1 MLINPPSMAAINERK
16 KKYKGVSFFSGCGGS
31 STGHKMAGI
40 NILYSNEFIPA
51 ARKTYK
57 LNHIGTLVDGRD
69 IRKVEPK
76 EILKRLGLK
85 RGELDL
91 VDGSPPCK
99 SFSTAG
105 TKDKGWGE
113 VSHYSD
119 GVHQRTDDLFFEFT
133 RMLKGLMP
141 KVFVAENVAGMA
153 EGSAKGYFLEILQ
166 ALRDCGYEVKAKV
179 LDASWLGVPQARQ
192 RIIFLGVRND
202 LVKMGFHPVHPD
214 PLERQVTVKEVL
226 PHVVSMKS
234 KKKGLMAY
242 VPSDAPSPTIVA
254 SDGTNSETAG
264 FSCGGFIEDDTGT
277 RRKYNLKELRKIFSF
292 PADFKLYGKFKQ
304 RWERLGRS
312 VPPLMMYHVTKTI
325 VKEILEPYYAKVNK

>member
-1 MLINPPSMAAINERK
+1 MLKKVPSMAAINARK
-16 KKYKGVSFFSGCGGS
+16 KNYTGVSFFSGCGGS
-31 STGHKMAGI
+31 STGHKIAGVAM
-40 NILYSNEFIPA
+40 LYANEFIPA

-57 LNHIGTLVDGRD
+57 LNHEGTLVDGRD
-69 IRKVEPK
+69 IRKVDPK

-105 TKDKGWGE
+105 TKDKGWGS

-119 GVHQRTDDLFFEFT
+119 GVHQRTDDLFYEFT
-133 RMLKGLMP
+133 RMLKGLKP

-153 EGSAKGYFLEILQ
+153 SGRSKGYFLEILQ
-166 ALRDCGYEVKAKV
+166 ELRNCGYEVKAKI

-192 RIIFLGVRND
+192 RIIFIGVRND
-202 LVKMGFHPVHPD
+202 LVKMGYHPIHPE
-214 PLERQVTVKEVL
+214 PLDRQITVREVL
-226 PHVVSMKS
+226 PHIVSIKS
-234 KKKGLMAY
+234 KKRGLLAY
-242 VPSDAPSPTIVA
+242 IPSDAPSPTIVA

-264 FSCGGFIEDDTGT
+264 FSCGGFVEDNTGV
-277 RRKYNLKELRKIFSF
+277 RRKYNLKELRDIFTF
-292 PADFKLYGKFKQ
+292 PQDFKLYGKFKQ

-312 VPPLMMYHVTKTI
+312 VPPMMMYHVTATI
-325 VKEILEPYYAKVNK
+325 VKTVLRPYYEEINK